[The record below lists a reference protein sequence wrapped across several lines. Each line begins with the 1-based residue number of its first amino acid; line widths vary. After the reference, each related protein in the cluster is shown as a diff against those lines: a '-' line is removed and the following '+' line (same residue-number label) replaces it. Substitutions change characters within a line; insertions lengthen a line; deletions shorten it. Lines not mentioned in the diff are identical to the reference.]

1 MRLSDEEITL
11 RRESVFRLLDA
22 MEIIEPTRSVLSR
35 AAQPLPT
42 TLGTLDAIHL
52 ATALELESEL
62 EALVT
67 YDKRLAQAAQAAG
80 LTVESPA

>member
-1 MRLSDEEITL
+1 M
-11 RRESVFRLLDA
+11 FRLLDA

-52 ATALELESEL
+52 AIALLWRERDQVD
-62 EALVT
+62 LVMAT
-67 YDKRLAQAAQAAG
+67 HDGLRSPCHRL
-80 LTVESPA
+80 